1 MIGNRIRQ
9 ARLAAGLTLDALG
22 AQVGVTHTAIQKYE
36 KGTMT
41 PPSSQLLK
49 LARACGIRVEY
60 FFRTHEVELLEPE
73 FRRLSTFGKTA
84 QEALKI
90 KVVDLIEKRVEL
102 LGFFPESPI
111 LQFESPA
118 GLPQH
123 INAPEELEAFADQV
137 RDAWKLGLNPI
148 GDLTDTLE
156 TLGLL
161 VIVADENHPGFS
173 GLTATA
179 RTSDGRTYPIVAVSS
194 QWPGDG
200 QRFTLAHELG
210 HLLLA
215 GRLGAEINEEK
226 AFDRFAGAFL
236 APKAAVVQ
244 NLGQNRRGVEWQE
257 LYALKH
263 EFGLS
268 MAGWLLRAKQCGVIT
283 EPVHLSLWKLFSA
296 KGWRKKEPG
305 DPVAREYPRRF
316 EQLVYRALGEQYV
329 SESKA
334 AELLGIPMMRFHKER
349 QLELVDADAVQPAA
363 AC

>member
-22 AQVGVTHTAIQKYE
+22 ETVGVTHTAIQKYE

-90 KVVDLIEKRVEL
+90 KAIELIEKRVQL

-111 LQFESPA
+111 LRFELPE

-123 INAPEELEAFADQV
+123 VNDLDELEIFADRV

-161 VIVADENHPGFS
+161 VIVVDEANPGFS

-179 RTSDGRTYPIVAVSS
+179 RTSDGRMYPIVAVSS
-194 QWPGDG
+194 QWPGDR

-210 HLLLA
+210 HLLLS
-215 GRLGAEINEEK
+215 GRLAVGINEEK
-226 AFDRFAGAFL
+226 ACDRFAGAFL

-244 NLGQNRRGVEWQE
+244 LLGQARRGVEWQE
-257 LYALKH
+257 LFALKH

-268 MAGWLLRAKQCGVIT
+268 MAGWLQRAKQCGVIT
-283 EPVHLSLWKLFSA
+283 DATHLALWKRFSS
-296 KGWRKKEPG
+296 KGWRKNEPG
-305 DPVAREYPRRF
+305 AAVPRENPRLF
-316 EQLVYRALGEQYV
+316 EQLVYRALGEQYI

-349 QLELVDADAVQPAA
+349 QLESLDAA
-363 AC
+363 AHQ